1 MKSFQYRKLTRA
13 FIYLAASVPLL
24 QVTCATDALRQS
36 LTNEVTNSASQ
47 FVFEAA
53 QTIFMN
59 LFRL

>member
-1 MKSFQYRKLTRA
+1 MMSPKRRNLARA
-13 FIYLAASVPLL
+13 VVYLAASIPLL

-36 LTNEVTNSASQ
+36 LTTEVTNSASQ
-47 FVFEAA
+47 FAFEAA